1 MLFLRSYSSLVAALL
16 LTACIVPEP
25 AVRPQAY
32 DFGPPPAATV
42 PSAPNAVVVQ
52 VMDVQ
57 APRGMDGNYVQ
68 YRLAYADAQALK
80 PYASS
85 RWAMAPTHLLT
96 QRLKQRLAMQGGV
109 VSSGDALSAL
119 LLKTELEQFDQVF
132 DAADA
137 SRGVVRLR
145 ATLIKDRRLLAQRT
159 FSVEQPAKSQ
169 DAQGGVQ
176 ALGTASDV
184 LLNELAAWV
193 AEYAK

>member
-1 MLFLRSYSSLVAALL
+1 MLFLRSYSSLVAVLL

-32 DFGPPPAATV
+32 DFGPPPAATG
-42 PSAPNAVVVQ
+42 PAVAHAAVVQ

-85 RWAMAPTHLLT
+85 RWAMAPTQLLT

-132 DAADA
+132 DTASA

-159 FSVEQPAKSQ
+159 FIVTRDAPSA

-176 ALGTASDV
+176 ALGAASDAM
-184 LLNELAAWV
+184 LGELAAWV
-193 AEYAK
+193 AEYAR

>member
-1 MLFLRSYSSLVAALL
+1 MLLPRSYSSLVAALL

-32 DFGPPPAATV
+32 DFGPPPAATG
-42 PSAPNAVVVQ
+42 PAAPNAAVVQ

-85 RWAMAPTHLLT
+85 RWAMAPTQLLT

-132 DAADA
+132 DTATA

-159 FSVEQPAKSQ
+159 FVVTRDAPSA

-176 ALGTASDV
+176 ALSAASDAM
-184 LLNELAAWV
+184 LGELAAWV
-193 AEYAK
+193 AEYAR